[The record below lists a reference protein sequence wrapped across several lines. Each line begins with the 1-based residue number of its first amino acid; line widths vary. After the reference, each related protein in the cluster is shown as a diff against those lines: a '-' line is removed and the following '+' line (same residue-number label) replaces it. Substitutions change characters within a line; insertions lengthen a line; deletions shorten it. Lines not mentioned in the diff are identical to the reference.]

1 MVKVPN
7 FILINNPILVYGEKI
22 IDEVVAYLPWPG
34 PNLDK
39 IMNDMRSAMD
49 EQGVRIIEVGLYQKE
64 SMLAIHGIY
73 EAKPKTITDERSSI
87 LRNFLSKQGS
97 N

>member
-1 MVKVPN
+1 
-7 FILINNPILVYGEKI
+7 
-22 IDEVVAYLPWPG
+22 
-34 PNLDK
+34 
-39 IMNDMRSAMD
+39 MD
-49 EQGVRIIEVGLYQKE
+49 EQDVKIIEVGLYQKE